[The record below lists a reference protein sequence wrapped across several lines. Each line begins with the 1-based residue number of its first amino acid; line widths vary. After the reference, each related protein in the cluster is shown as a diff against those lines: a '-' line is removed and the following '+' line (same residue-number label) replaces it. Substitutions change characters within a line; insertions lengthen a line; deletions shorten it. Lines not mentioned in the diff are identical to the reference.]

1 MEMEEDQNPGNEAEM
16 TPHTKEP
23 YVKPELTVHGTVQ
36 ELTQNLGL
44 IGTDGLLGSR
54 LT

>member
-1 MEMEEDQNPGNEAEM
+1 MEEDKRPGNESE
-16 TPHTKEP
+16 TNLHTKEP